1 MDMDI
6 YGHLWTFMDIYRHLW
21 TFMDMSPPP
30 VRQAAAEGGRL
41 ARRVSYVLKPTWLVV
56 RWAFLGLG

>member
-6 YGHLWTFMDIYRHLW
+6 YGHLWTFIDIYGHLW

-30 VRQAAAEGGRL
+30 L
-41 ARRVSYVLKPTWLVV
+41 AVNVDISKNKNTLFSVS
-56 RWAFLGLG
+56 